1 VLAGLGKR
9 VGKRP
14 GHLENDTV
22 NNRSRRTGAHIPNE
36 LLEFVRRETYSLL
49 IKGYAGTGKTTLSL
63 TILRTLKIKNNFFY
77 ISTRLSPKQLFSY
90 YPWLGRY
97 VDIAPNQDQTQAL
110 ASSSQRM
117 GYNISSFEDARLDEP
132 ESLFERIT
140 NQLMDVKAPIIIIDS
155 WDAIASFMDKEA
167 RLNNERVLQTWR
179 ERAGAKLIFISE
191 NPSDTTLDFLV
202 DGIVELNQKLHDGV
216 RIREVSLTKLR
227 GIQIKKPSYI
237 YTLYKGIFQSYNPYD
252 PRDFMFSDSYNFNN
266 NNNYLNRMQRQRR
279 GSTLHDP
286 SLMRDDYVPSGYEQ
300 LDEALGGGFPKKGI
314 VLLETQSS
322 IHAKVTFTL
331 LTGTISNILRNGNP
345 VLIEPFRGID
355 ARVIMSY
362 LGPYLPK
369 EHKKDLIKIFCPD
382 KNDNLSP
389 EYAISQHQNIANS
402 EKQIQYFRDLII
414 KSRRDNP
421 NKLLVIV
428 MGMATCRRIRLYQ
441 EVNGTDLMR
450 SISAT
455 ADLTLIALSH
465 HHSTE
470 LNVSE
475 IADVQL
481 HLEAI
486 SGTLVLHS
494 VMPETHS
501 YAVVTDRSSGYPVI
515 RLESLV

>member
-1 VLAGLGKR
+1 VLVGLEKR
-9 VGKRP
+9 LRKRP
-14 GHLENDTV
+14 GRLGNDNR
-22 NNRSRRTGAHIPNE
+22 NNRSRTTGAHIPNE
-36 LLEFVRRETYSLL
+36 LLEFVRRDTYSLL
-49 IKGYAGTGKTTLSL
+49 VKGYAGTGKTTLSL

-97 VDIAPNQDQTQAL
+97 VDIAPNQEQTPTL
-110 ASSSQRM
+110 ASQRM

-202 DGIVELNQKLHDGV
+202 DGIVELNQKLYDGV

-227 GIQIKKPSYI
+227 GIQISKPSYL
-237 YTLYKGIFQSYNPYD
+237 YTLYKGIFQSYNPYQ
-252 PRDFMFSDSYNFNN
+252 PLDFMFSDWFNINDN
-266 NNNYLNRMQRQRR
+266 NISLNRIQRLRK
-279 GSTLHDP
+279 GSTVHNP
-286 SLMRDDYVPSGYEQ
+286 SLMRDDYVPSGYGQ
-300 LDEALGGGFPKKGI
+300 LDEELGGGFPKKGV

-322 IHAKVTFTL
+322 IHAKVTLTL
-331 LTGTISNILRNGNP
+331 LTRTISNILRNDNP
-345 VLIEPFRGID
+345 VLIELVMGID

-362 LGPYLPK
+362 LRPYLPK
-369 EHKKDLIKIFCPD
+369 EDKKDLIKIFST
-382 KNDNLSP
+382 DNNNHQ
-389 EYAISQHQNIANS
+389 YTISRHQKMVDS
-402 EKQIQYFRDLII
+402 EKQIQYLRELIV
-414 KSRRDNP
+414 KTRREHP
-421 NKLLVIV
+421 NRLLLIVIGV
-428 MGMATCRRIRLYQ
+428 GTCRMIHQYQ
-441 EVNGTDLMR
+441 EVNGTDFMR
-450 SISAT
+450 FISST
-455 ADLTLIALSH
+455 ADLTLIALRH

-470 LNVSE
+470 LNLSE

-481 HLEAI
+481 RLAAV

-494 VMPETHS
+494 IMPETHS
-501 YAVVTDRSSGYPVI
+501 YAVVTDRFSGYPVI

>member
-1 VLAGLGKR
+1 MLAGLGKR
-9 VGKRP
+9 LRKRP
-14 GHLENDTV
+14 GHLEKYNS
-22 NNRSRRTGAHIPNE
+22 NNRSRTTGAHIPNE
-36 LLEFVRRETYSLL
+36 LLEFVRRDTYSLL
-49 IKGYAGTGKTTLSL
+49 VKGIAGTGKTTLSL

-97 VDIAPNQDQTQAL
+97 VDMAPNLEQTPTL
-110 ASSSQRM
+110 ASQRM

-216 RIREVSLTKLR
+216 RIRELYLTKLR

-252 PRDFMFSDSYNFNN
+252 PRDFMFRDSFNINN
-266 NNNYLNRMQRQRR
+266 NNISLNWVQRR
-279 GSTLHDP
+279 RKGSTVHNP
-286 SLMRDDYVPSGYEQ
+286 SLIRDYYVPSGYGQ
-300 LDEALGGGFPKKGI
+300 LDEALGGGFPKKGV

-322 IHAKVTFTL
+322 IHSKVTLTL
-331 LTGTISNILRNGNP
+331 LTGTISNILRNDSP
-345 VLIEPFRGID
+345 VLIEPFRGMD
-355 ARVIMSY
+355 ATVIMSY
-362 LGPYLPK
+362 LRPYLPK
-369 EHKKDLIKIFCPD
+369 EDKKNLIKIFSTD
-382 KNDNLSP
+382 KINHQ
-389 EYAISQHQNIANS
+389 YAISQHQKLVDS
-402 EKQIQYFRDLII
+402 EKQIQYFRDLIL
-414 KSRRDNP
+414 KTRREHP

-428 MGMATCRRIRLYQ
+428 MGVGMCSRIHQYQ
-441 EVNGTDLMR
+441 EVNGTDFMR
-450 SISAT
+450 FISST
-455 ADLTLIALSH
+455 ADLTLIALRH
-465 HHSTE
+465 HYSTE
-470 LNVSE
+470 LNLSE
-475 IADVQL
+475 IADV
-481 HLEAI
+481 HLYLAAV

-501 YAVVTDRSSGYPVI
+501 YAVVTDRFSGYPVI
-515 RLESLV
+515 RLEPLV